1 MNYFNDCLT
10 LDQAKNKFRTLSKK
24 LHPDTSGYNSQS
36 DFVKMYAQ
44 FKEVAKI
51 LKFKTGK
58 DSDKDFN
65 VDKFSDLLRN
75 FDGLKDIN
83 ISFVGSFIWLEDV
96 VTGAMYEQKETIKS
110 IKIDGLSGA
119 KWARK
124 KKNWFFSPANYKQK
138 FGGKKTLEQ
147 IKSTYGN
154 NTFKSGGG
162 YKRVS

>member
-1 MNYFNDCLT
+1 MKYFNDCLT
-10 LDQAKNKFRTLSKK
+10 LDQAKNKFRKLSKE
-24 LHPDTSGYNSQS
+24 LHPDTSGYSSQS
-36 DFVKMYAQ
+36 DFVQMYAE
-44 FKEVAKI
+44 FKEVTKI

-58 DSDKDFN
+58 DTDKNFN
-65 VDKFSDLLRN
+65 VDKFADLLRN

-96 VTGAMYEQKETIKS
+96 VTGAMYQQKDVIKA
-110 IKIDGLSGA
+110 IKIDGYSFA

-124 KKNWFFSPANYKQK
+124 KKNWFFSPSEYKQK

-154 NTFKSGGG
+154 NTFTSGGG
-162 YKRVS
+162 YKKLA

>member
-10 LDQAKNKFRTLSKK
+10 LDQAKNKFRILSKK

-36 DFVKMYAQ
+36 DFVKMYAE

-58 DSDKDFN
+58 ESDKDFN
-65 VDKFSDLLRN
+65 VDKFMDILKK
-75 FDGLKDIN
+75 FEGLKNIN

-96 VTGAMYEQKETIKS
+96 VTGAMYQQKDIIKS
-110 IKIDGLSGA
+110 IKIDGYSSP

-124 KKNWFFSPANYKQK
+124 KTKLVFQSRK
-138 FGGKKTLEQ
+138 L
-147 IKSTYGN
+147 
-154 NTFKSGGG
+154 
-162 YKRVS
+162 

>member
-1 MNYFNDCLT
+1 MKYFNDCLT
-10 LDQAKNKFRTLSKK
+10 LDCAKNKFRTLSKK

-36 DFVKMYAQ
+36 DFVKMYAE

-58 DSDKDFN
+58 DADKDFN

-75 FDGLKDIN
+75 FDALKDIN
-83 ISFVGSFIWLEDV
+83 ISFVGSFIWLEDT
-96 VTGAMYEQKETIKS
+96 VTGAMYEQKEIIKS

-124 KKNWFFSPANYKQK
+124 KKNWFFSPIDYKQK
-138 FGGKKTLEQ
+138 FGGKKTLAE
-147 IKSTYGN
+147 IKNTYGN
-154 NTFKSGGG
+154 STFASKGG
-162 YKRVS
+162 YKKLA